1 MQPGPA
7 APSKTLRFGPQ
18 RRGLAGSGLSG
29 LGVRVS
35 TCQRSKVYLTAIYV
49 LALYKGRYGTHS
61 CVRVCACEY
70 MCMHACMHACTY
82 VYVYIYAHMSVY
94 VYAYV
99 YVYVGAKA
107 SGCNVAVGNSRRPKN
122 NHTVTIPVIKA
133 MLPSRDDSAC
143 AGSNAMRS
151 DVPGTTKA
159 AHTVSATRAS

>member
-1 MQPGPA
+1 
-7 APSKTLRFGPQ
+7 
-18 RRGLAGSGLSG
+18 
-29 LGVRVS
+29 
-35 TCQRSKVYLTAIYV
+35 
-49 LALYKGRYGTHS
+49 
-61 CVRVCACEY
+61 
-70 MCMHACMHACTY
+70 MHACMHACSY
-82 VYVYIYAHMSVY
+82 VDVYIYAYMSVY
-94 VYAYV
+94 VYVYV